1 MRGGWWAKKG
11 GTRTHLKLVLAL
23 ACASVAKA
31 LVSPA
36 SAAVE
41 TVRRASCLDPAL
53 CRKAPAVSAGPILLT
68 ELTHAVFTVWHTAA
82 RCNHTGLNEADLA
95 QTLGATRWRPLFVV
109 R

>member
-1 MRGGWWAKKG
+1 MSTGGWAKNC
-11 GTRTHLKLVLAL
+11 GTRTHLKLVFVL
-23 ACASVAKA
+23 ACASLARA

-41 TVRRASCLDPAL
+41 IMRRASLLDPAL
-53 CRKAPAVSAGPILLT
+53 CRTAPAVSAGPILLT

-82 RCNHTGLNEADLA
+82 RCNQTGLNEADLA
-95 QTLGATRWRPLFVV
+95 QTLSATRWRPLFVV